1 LLRWC
6 CDRLTEIG
14 IVSGAGRTKKTTA
27 LNATRVKSLK
37 PEAEPYRV
45 PDQLCR
51 GLAIRVAVSGA
62 KTWDC
67 AYRVAKGGPQR
78 RLSLGKFE
86 DVTLEQARAR
96 ALELTSA
103 ARQGRDLIA
112 EESQARDQLSVSE
125 LIDRYLIG
133 KVKNRLRSAVEIERT
148 IRRVLAPLAS
158 KSAAS
163 VQRRDLAR
171 LFDDIAVFHGYER
184 AAAKARQMI
193 GSMYR
198 WAIERGLVDANPVEG
213 TPRYTQGEP
222 RERVLSAG
230 EIKTLWDW
238 LPTAGFA
245 QSIVDIARLEICTGA
260 RSGEIAGMRVKE
272 FDLSGETWLWTLP
285 SERAKNTKERVTP
298 IVGMA
303 REINIVH
310 AICDGKGT

>member
-1 LLRWC
+1 M
-6 CDRLTEIG
+6 
-14 IVSGAGRTKKTTA
+14 
-27 LNATRVKSLK
+27 K

-51 GLAIRVAVSGA
+51 GLAIRVAVGGA

-78 RLSLGKFE
+78 PLSLGKFV
-86 DVTLEQARAR
+86 DVTLEKARAR
-96 ALELTSA
+96 AFELTSA

-112 EESQARDQLSVSE
+112 EEGQEHDQPAVAE

-148 IRRVLAPLAS
+148 IRRVLAPIAS

-163 VQRRDLAR
+163 VHRRDLAR
-171 LFDDIAVFHGYER
+171 LFDDIAVFHGHER

-198 WAIERGLVDANPVEG
+198 WAIERGLVDINPVDG

-222 RERVLSAG
+222 RERVLSPD
-230 EIKTLWDW
+230 EIKTLWDCCRRQGLRPPSSRAW
-238 LPTAGFA
+238 RF
-245 QSIVDIARLEICTGA
+245 CTGA

-272 FDLSGETWLWTLP
+272 FYLRGEIWLWTLP
-285 SERAKNTKERVTP
+285 ARAREKHEGAGHADCRRSERDHRTASCWR
-298 IVGMA
+298 
-303 REINIVH
+303 
-310 AICDGKGT
+310 